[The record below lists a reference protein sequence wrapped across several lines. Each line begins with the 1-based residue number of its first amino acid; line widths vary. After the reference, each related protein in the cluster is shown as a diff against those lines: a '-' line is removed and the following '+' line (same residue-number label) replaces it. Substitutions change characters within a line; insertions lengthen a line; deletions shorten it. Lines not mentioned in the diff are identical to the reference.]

1 MEAVLLVGGK
11 GTRLA
16 PFTQVLPKPLLPVG
30 GMPIAE
36 VIVRQLVDAGFSSIH
51 MCTGYLADYIRL
63 YFQDGGQ
70 WGASIRYTQEE
81 HPLGTAGPLGYLKGK
96 MQQDFLMM
104 NGDLITTLDY
114 TRLYRFHLEQ
124 RADLTLAA
132 HQQEESNRFGCL
144 RVEGTRLLEVE
155 EKPKRISLVNM
166 GIYVLHSSV
175 LDEVPAGQYLDMPQ
189 LINKLIAT
197 GKRVHVYT
205 SEDLWM
211 DVGCRDA
218 FEQVQQLFPDIRDRI
233 LPRREKERNRSKW
246 E

>member
-16 PFTQVLPKPLLPVG
+16 PLTQVLPKPLLPVG
-30 GMPIAE
+30 GVPITE
-36 VIVRQLVDAGFSSIH
+36 IIIRQLVHAGFSRIH

-63 YFQDGGQ
+63 YFQDGER
-70 WGASIRYTQEE
+70 WKASIQYTQEE
-81 HPLGTAGPLGYLKGK
+81 MPLGTAGPLGYLKGK
-96 MQQDFLMM
+96 LERDFLMM

-114 TRLYRFHLEQ
+114 ARLYHFHLEQ
-124 RADLTLAA
+124 GAHLTLAA

-144 RVEGTRLLEVE
+144 QVEGNRLLGVE

-166 GIYVLHSSV
+166 GIYVLHPSV
-175 LDEVPAGQYLDMPQ
+175 LQVVPAGEYLDMPQ
-189 LINKLIAT
+189 LINQLIAA

-211 DVGCRDA
+211 DVGCHDA
-218 FEQVQQLFPDIRDRI
+218 FERAQRLFPDIRDRI
-233 LPRREKERNRSKW
+233 LPRGDE
-246 E
+246 